1 MSVVSEL
8 VADYTMPEVRRGKV
22 VEYFK
27 FGSLNPVPET
37 ATVETVVA
45 DQISVRTRHGI
56 FYDSVR
62 HKDDPRL
69 ELNPE
74 WKKAGTWDFSPEDK
88 LQRGETAALKARVA
102 QLESRIKALEGK
114 QK

>member
-1 MSVVSEL
+1 MSALQEL
-8 VADYTMPEVRRGKV
+8 AADYQMPEVRRGKV
-22 VEYFK
+22 VEYYK
-27 FGSLNPVPET
+27 HGMLNPVPET
-37 ATVETVVA
+37 ATVEEVFR
-45 DQISVRTRHGI
+45 DQIGLRTRHGI

-88 LQRGETAALKARVA
+88 LQRGESAALKARVS
-102 QLESRIKALEGK
+102 QLEARIKALESK
-114 QK
+114 K